1 MSARSIMDPHP
12 TVLHPND
19 HIRRAAEYV
28 MKNRYRRIPVVDD
41 DGRFVG
47 VFGVNCLLRLVLP
60 HAAIMENGLESVHFA
75 RETLADLYR
84 RYCENSDME
93 IALCMDK
100 EDVETV
106 GPDTPLLEA
115 VLILYRTKAS
125 LPVVEPETGKL
136 VGVISYWDLGE
147 KVLAQGRKNDAGN

>member
-12 TVLHPND
+12 LVLHPGD
-19 HIRRAAEYV
+19 HIRTAARYV
-28 MKNRYRRIPVVDD
+28 MDNRYRRLPVVDD
-41 DGRFVG
+41 EGRFIG
-47 VFGVNCLLRLVLP
+47 VFGVNCLLRLILP
-60 HAAIMENGLESVHFA
+60 HAVIMERGLESVNFA
-75 RETLADLYR
+75 RENLADLYH
-84 RYCENSDME
+84 RYCENSDKE

-106 GPDTPLLEA
+106 GPDTSLLEA

-125 LPVVEPETGKL
+125 LPVVDPETGKL

-147 KVLAQGRKNDAGN
+147 KVLAEGGKDDAEC

>member
-84 RYCENSDME
+84 RLCENCDME

-147 KVLAQGRKNDAGN
+147 KVLAEGRKNDAGN

>member
-12 TVLHPND
+12 TVLHPD
-19 HIRRAAEYV
+19 DPIRTAAQYV
-28 MKNRYRRIPVVDD
+28 MDNRYRRIPVVDD

-60 HAAIMENGLESVHFA
+60 HAAIMENGLESVNFA
-75 RETLADLYR
+75 RETLTDLYR
-84 RYCENSDME
+84 RYCENSDKE

-125 LPVVEPETGKL
+125 LPVVDPETGKL
-136 VGVISYWDLGE
+136 VGVISYWDLGQ
-147 KVLAQGRKNDAGN
+147 KVLAEGGKNDAGN